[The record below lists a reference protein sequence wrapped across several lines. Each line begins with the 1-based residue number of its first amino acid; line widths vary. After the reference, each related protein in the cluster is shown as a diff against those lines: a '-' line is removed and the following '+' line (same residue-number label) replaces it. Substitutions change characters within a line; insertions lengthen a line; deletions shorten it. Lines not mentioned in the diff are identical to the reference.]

1 MTTSG
6 NYEIATTKSK
16 ENGSKIDKEF
26 FYQGKKEDN
35 DNNIDFSENS
45 NKPFR
50 VGAGK
55 SESSSGGD
63 YWIGDIAEV
72 VVFNQALDSAN
83 RNKVESYLA
92 LKYGITLI
100 KPEYHSSDGTKVF
113 EKINPYK
120 YDVAGVARDDTSDWN
135 QSISKSINSDAIITI
150 STDTDFTS
158 ANTDSRPVLSSE
170 DNRYLVWANNN
181 KGSTWT
187 TNKAPL
193 GGKIL
198 KRKWR
203 ISKTGDTQHNINIQI
218 DVDDSDFD
226 IDTFSGDLYF
236 AHGERLNH
244 TTLIKMTQNTS
255 DNSKWY
261 VEDINFTDG
270 DLFGFVIA
278 LDEPNNQATMVINE
292 VLAIQETTKKD
303 NEEFVEFYVTSGG
316 TLDRLMLSDQDA
328 AGGHQYLFD
337 DTNVQ
342 KGEYVVLYIGGGD
355 PAPSSSHSNGIHK
368 YYWGH
373 YPLLNNNNDDVL
385 LLRPSH
391 TDTTEIYVNKAKKS
405 ESIFYIPIDYISYSQ
420 SKTNAI
426 EGIPNTTS
434 TSRITWDNGP
444 ISINNNKLQSFSMT
458 PNGIDSNDAN
468 DWEMTTSDT
477 APSLITV
484 DSNDSDIGGVS
495 FVCSSGAN
503 NNAMPKMSIIKQSI
517 VIDDPINGT
526 VHPKRIPGATI
537 RYCFTVDNT
546 GDGIAEDAT
555 VSDILTGG
563 GRDKLQYSKS
573 GSIVQDITNECNC
586 SGISTT
592 NGTISNKNI
601 TIDFGDINGTGDT
614 VHSRGCGY
622 IEVLI
627 Q

>member
-1 MTTSG
+1 MTDIQLWLRADHAASSSVWEDSVQGWDAEQSDGDKQPTPISNQANFNPIMRFDGTDDFMDVNHHDELNGQNLTVFIVTKYTGGDEECSSPWTTRHEFDMFLLKNKKGHFLCLHDKKYEYWNGTGTSWDKEDTGVTTSG

-16 ENGSKIDKEF
+16 KNGSKIDKEF

-35 DNNIDFSENS
+35 DNNIDFSENP

-50 VGAGK
+50 IGAGK

-63 YWIGDIAEV
+63 YWMGDIAEV
-72 VVFNQALDSAN
+72 VVFDQALDSTK

-100 KPEYHSSDGTKVF
+100 KQEYHSSNGTKVW
-113 EKINPYK
+113 EKIKQYK

-218 DVDDSDFD
+218 DVDDLDFD

-236 AHGERLNH
+236 AHGEMLNH

-303 NEEFVEFYVTSGG
+303 NEEFVEFYVTQ
-316 TLDRLMLSDQDA
+316 R
-328 AGGHQYLFD
+328 
-337 DTNVQ
+337 
-342 KGEYVVLYIGGGD
+342 
-355 PAPSSSHSNGIHK
+355 
-368 YYWGH
+368 
-373 YPLLNNNNDDVL
+373 
-385 LLRPSH
+385 
-391 TDTTEIYVNKAKKS
+391 
-405 ESIFYIPIDYISYSQ
+405 
-420 SKTNAI
+420 
-426 EGIPNTTS
+426 
-434 TSRITWDNGP
+434 WD
-444 ISINNNKLQSFSMT
+444 
-458 PNGIDSNDAN
+458 
-468 DWEMTTSDT
+468 
-477 APSLITV
+477 
-484 DSNDSDIGGVS
+484 
-495 FVCSSGAN
+495 
-503 NNAMPKMSIIKQSI
+503 
-517 VIDDPINGT
+517 
-526 VHPKRIPGATI
+526 I
-537 RYCFTVDNT
+537 R
-546 GDGIAEDAT
+546 
-555 VSDILTGG
+555 
-563 GRDKLQYSKS
+563 
-573 GSIVQDITNECNC
+573 
-586 SGISTT
+586 
-592 NGTISNKNI
+592 
-601 TIDFGDINGTGDT
+601 
-614 VHSRGCGY
+614 
-622 IEVLI
+622 
-627 Q
+627 